1 MARLKI
7 STRLMIMMCLLVLL
21 QAALLG
27 GFALRYLSTSLEE
40 QIGLRAL
47 QLASMIAQTPAVRE
61 AARTRNSN
69 AMQTLAEELREATDA
84 TFISIGDR
92 EGIRL
97 AHPLPE
103 RIGKPM
109 VGGDNERAL
118 KLGQSYI
125 SRATGSLGP
134 SVRGKAP
141 IFSEKG
147 DILGVVS
154 VGYLTSSLGH
164 IILRY
169 QSIVISVTLA
179 LLLLSILLAV
189 WISRRFRAAIY
200 GLEPHQIARLFEER
214 NATLESVREGIIAVN
229 TEGLITTFNQAA
241 ATTLG
246 LSATEPLSGR
256 PIQEVLPDS
265 RLPDLLKSGE
275 PEFDSELTL
284 QGQTLIVNR
293 IPIRDGDKVIGGVA
307 SFRRKDELDQVS
319 RELTQIQQYAET
331 LRSQAHEYANKLH
344 TIAGLIQIGATD
356 RALDIIG
363 QETREHQELLR
374 WLTESVTEPVLSGC
388 LLGKYNRAHELGL
401 QLSIDPDSH
410 MGALPSHIAPERIV
424 TLLGNLLDNA
434 FDATLSAGGKQVLLS
449 MTDLGRELIFE
460 IEDEGPGVPEAD
472 RTRIFERGHS
482 SKASGRGIGLHL
494 VRQTLA
500 QLGGEITVSD
510 SDSGGARFTAYIPK
524 QLEKAG

>member
-27 GFALRYLSTSLEE
+27 GFALRYLSSSLED

-61 AARTRNSN
+61 AARTRDSHS
-69 AMQTLAEELREATDA
+69 MQMLAEELREATDA
-84 TFISIGDR
+84 TFISIGDS

-141 IFSEKG
+141 IFSEQG

-154 VGYLTSSLGH
+154 VGYLTTSLEH

-169 QSIVISVTLA
+169 QSIVISVTLG

-229 TEGLITTFNQAA
+229 AEGQITTFNQAA
-241 ATTLG
+241 AKTLG
-246 LSATEPLSGR
+246 LPAAEPIRGR

-265 RLPDLLKSGE
+265 RLPDLLQSGQ
-275 PEFDSELTL
+275 PEFDRELAVE
-284 QGQTLIVNR
+284 GQTLIVNR
-293 IPIRDGDKVIGGVA
+293 IPIRDGDRIIGGVA

-319 RELTQIQQYAET
+319 RQLTQIRQYAET

-344 TIAGLIQIGATD
+344 TIAGLIQIGASD
-356 RALDIIG
+356 RALEIIG
-363 QETREHQELLR
+363 QETREHQALLR
-374 WLTESVTEPVLSGC
+374 WLSESVGEPVLSGC

-401 QLSIDPDSH
+401 QLEIDPDSH
-410 MGALPSHIAPERIV
+410 MGALPEGITPEQIV

-434 FDATLSAGGKQVLLS
+434 FEATLAAGGRQVRLS

-460 IEDEGPGVPEAD
+460 IEDEGAGVPMAE
-472 RTRIFERGHS
+472 REKIFQRGHS
-482 SKASGRGIGLHL
+482 SKSTGRGIGLHL
-494 VRQTLA
+494 VRQTLT

-510 SDSGGARFTAYIPK
+510 GSNGGARFTAYIPK
-524 QLEKAG
+524 EVEAG